1 MKWIDSEE
9 NCLLK
14 RRIEMKT
21 FNEYQKEA
29 MKTAPVL
36 DSDGL
41 IDNAVY
47 GLCGEVGEC
56 VDRLKKVKFQ
66 GHPQDIEHLVYEMG
80 DILWYLAEMATGAG
94 VTLEKV
100 AEMNIRKLRQRY
112 GETFE
117 SAKSINRTDDM

>member
-1 MKWIDSEE
+1 MIRIDSEE

-21 FNEYQKEA
+21 FKEYQKEA

-56 VDRLKKVKFQ
+56 VDRLKKVKCQ
-66 GHPQDIEHLVYEMG
+66 GHPQDIEHLIYEMG